1 MGRQNPGFAKRTFR
15 LSFLDNES
23 HEMIRSIRFT
33 RAQLIY
39 GCITAVLALL
49 LFFYLLFAFTPLRT
63 AIPGYPN
70 AHSKRDAVANA
81 IKIDSLENIVTRWN
95 LYAENLS
102 RVLTREVESVDFDS
116 LVRAGQTLYLS
127 AKDPAELAQRDS
139 LFRESVRKEEQ
150 FGVSDRGDRSLP
162 LEGIHFFT
170 PLKGVVATG
179 YDRVLHPGI
188 DISAPTG
195 SVVSAVLD
203 GTVVFS
209 GWDAEQGYFLVL
221 QHRDNLLSVYSNN
234 QKLLRGSGDTVGA
247 GTPVAL
253 VGDTEKSTG
262 ADHLHFELWQNGQ
275 SLDPT
280 RYISF

>member
-1 MGRQNPGFAKRTFR
+1 MGRQNPGLNKRTFR
-15 LSFLDNES
+15 LSLMDNET
-23 HEMIRSIRFT
+23 HDMIRSIRFN

-39 GCITAVLALL
+39 GILTGVLALL

-70 AHSKRDAVANA
+70 AHSKKEAVANA
-81 IKIDSLENIVTRWN
+81 IKIDSLENIITRWS

-102 RVLTREVESVDFDS
+102 RALTGEAAVDFDS
-116 LVRAGQTLYLS
+116 LVRAGRTNYLS
-127 AKDPAELAQRDS
+127 AKDPAELARRDS
-139 LFRESVRKEEQ
+139 LFQETVQKEEQ
-150 FGVSDRGDRSLP
+150 FGVSAREERSLP
-162 LEGIHFFT
+162 LEGMHFFS
-170 PLKGVVATG
+170 PIKGVVATG
-179 YDRVLHPGI
+179 YDRVLHPSI

-209 GWDAEQGYFLVL
+209 GWDAGEGYFIVL
-221 QHRDNLLSVYSNN
+221 QHRDDLVSIYAHN
-234 QKLLRGSGDTVGA
+234 QKLLRSAGETVKA
-247 GTPVAL
+247 GTPLAL
-253 VGDTEKSTG
+253 VGGTGRKEG
-262 ADHLHFELWQNGQ
+262 ADYLRFELWHNGQ